1 MKATYTDRFKKS
13 YRNVPQRVQKDFD
26 KQLVYLLQGLRHP
39 SLRAKKYDESRNL
52 WQARVTGHLRFYFE
66 IKGDFYVFHEIR
78 VHED

>member
-1 MKATYTDRFKKS
+1 MKAAFTTHFKRS
-13 YRNVPQRVQKDFD
+13 YKKLPQEIQQAFD
-26 KQLVYLLQGLRHP
+26 KQLNHLLKNLRHP